1 MDEPGRHDERE
12 VFDDSWESGD
22 SSTCGARDELTRI
35 AAGVRRARAD
45 ERARLSRLLH
55 DQLGQTLIG
64 LKMDLHWVGKQLP
77 AGRGRLPAGV
87 AERLVSM
94 QERLD
99 EAVGS
104 IRTISRE
111 LRAQTVMDAG
121 LLAAIAEEA
130 KTFERRAGIRC
141 RVVAP
146 AGRPD
151 IDFVRSASIIRIVR
165 EALINVYRHARA
177 SRVTVSVGVAPR
189 GSLTVSVE
197 DDGAGIARAPRSSTD
212 SLGLMGMREQ
222 ASLLGG
228 TFDIRRRRPIGTT
241 VTLRVPLVEPRAR
254 SEQ

>member
-45 ERARLSRLLH
+45 ERARL
-55 DQLGQTLIG
+55 
-64 LKMDLHWVGKQLP
+64 
-77 AGRGRLPAGV
+77 
-87 AERLVSM
+87 
-94 QERLD
+94 
-99 EAVGS
+99 
-104 IRTISRE
+104 
-111 LRAQTVMDAG
+111 
-121 LLAAIAEEA
+121 
-130 KTFERRAGIRC
+130 
-141 RVVAP
+141 
-146 AGRPD
+146 
-151 IDFVRSASIIRIVR
+151 
-165 EALINVYRHARA
+165 
-177 SRVTVSVGVAPR
+177 APR